1 VRKVAATTRH
11 DFVAE
16 RRTDEIGS
24 TVTPV
29 LINPYCRGLALKDP
43 GYEKIPRHWSADPRW
58 RKSVNTGWKL
68 DGSVGLSS
76 EVVMAVRLLVNGC
89 LLGWLAVG
97 PAIAADRALSVTI
110 YADDQ
115 ALVQDRRD
123 IEVKGGRQRIEFQDV
138 SAQIRPETVSLTADD
153 ISIVEQNFDFD
164 LLTPSKMMEKAVG
177 HEVTIVRVNPA
188 TGAETREQAEV
199 LATNAGVVLKIGQHI
214 EVLRDDGLP
223 VRVIFDKVPDNL
235 RARPTLSVT
244 VIGAHAGTRPA
255 TLSYLTPGLG
265 WKADYVALYNEGD
278 SKIDVQG
285 WVTLT
290 NSSGVTYDNAQTL
303 LVAGSPAAA
312 DGGGRQPN
320 YYYRQPGPRP
330 TLQQAGTE
338 SGSRERLGDF
348 YLYPLAERTTIA
360 NLQTKQVSFL
370 DVQGVPAEH
379 GYEYRNRWL
388 GTADQPQSA
397 KSIYSFSTSAHAGL
411 GDQLPAGILRFYMRD
426 KRGDPQFIGESSID
440 HTPMG
445 STLSLATGDA
455 FDVKVRAVVEKRTR
469 LNTNN
474 SGANNLFA
482 NHWQSDMR
490 YELSN
495 ALPRPVTVKLVQEG
509 LWGDSRIITESIKST
524 RRSADAA
531 EWSVTV
537 PANGNASVT
546 ASFDTRY

>member
-1 VRKVAATTRH
+1 MRVHLLA
-11 DFVAE
+11 
-16 RRTDEIGS
+16 IGCVFCS
-24 TVTPV
+24 GV
-29 LINPYCRGLALKDP
+29 
-43 GYEKIPRHWSADPRW
+43 SA
-58 RKSVNTGWKL
+58 
-68 DGSVGLSS
+68 
-76 EVVMAVRLLVNGC
+76 
-89 LLGWLAVG
+89 
-97 PAIAADRALSVTI
+97 PAMAADRTLSVTI
-110 YADDQ
+110 YADDL

-138 SAQIRPETVSLTADD
+138 SAQIRPETASLTAGD

-164 LLTPSKMMEKAVG
+164 LLTPAKLMEKAVG

-188 TGAETREQAEV
+188 TGAETREQALV
-199 LATNAGVVLKIGQHI
+199 LATNGGVVLKIGQRI

-223 VRVIFDKVPDNL
+223 VRVIFDKVPENL

-244 VIGAHAGTRPA
+244 VIGGHAGTRPA

-265 WKADYVALYNEGD
+265 WRADYVALYNEAD

-303 LVAGSPAAA
+303 LVAGSPTQV
-312 DGGGRQPN
+312 DGGGRQQN
-320 YYYRQPGPRP
+320 YYRPPQPRA
-330 TLQQAGTE
+330 TLQQAGIE
-338 SGSRERLGDF
+338 SGSRERLGDY

-370 DVQGVPAEH
+370 DVHSVPAEH
-379 GYEYRNRWL
+379 GYEFRNRWL
-388 GTADQPQSA
+388 GTAETPQSA

-426 KRGDPQFIGESSID
+426 KRGDPQFIGESRID

-455 FDVKVRAVVEKRTR
+455 FDVKVRAVVDKRTR
-469 LNTNN
+469 LST
-474 SGANNLFA
+474 FD
-482 NHWQSDMR
+482 WQSDMR

-495 ALPRPVTVKLVQEG
+495 ALPRPVTVKLLQEG
-509 LWGDSRIITESIKST
+509 LWGDSRITAESQKST
-524 RRSADAA
+524 RRSADSA
-531 EWSVTV
+531 EWAVAV
-537 PANGNASVT
+537 PANGKATVT
-546 ASFDTRY
+546 VTFETRY

>member
-1 VRKVAATTRH
+1 
-11 DFVAE
+11 
-16 RRTDEIGS
+16 
-24 TVTPV
+24 
-29 LINPYCRGLALKDP
+29 
-43 GYEKIPRHWSADPRW
+43 
-58 RKSVNTGWKL
+58 
-68 DGSVGLSS
+68 
-76 EVVMAVRLLVNGC
+76 M
-89 LLGWLAVG
+89 
-97 PAIAADRALSVTI
+97 AADRTLSVTI
-110 YADDQ
+110 YADDL

-138 SAQIRPETVSLTADD
+138 SAQIRPETASLTAGD

-164 LLTPSKMMEKAVG
+164 LLTPAKLMEKAVG

-188 TGAETREQAEV
+188 TGAETREEALV
-199 LATNAGVVLKIGQHI
+199 LATNGGVVLKIGQRI

-223 VRVIFDKVPDNL
+223 VRVIFDKVPENL

-244 VIGAHAGTRPA
+244 VIGGRAGTRPA

-265 WKADYVALYNEGD
+265 WRADYVALYNEAD

-303 LVAGSPAAA
+303 LVAGSPTQV

-320 YYYRQPGPRP
+320 YYRGQQPRP

-338 SGSRERLGDF
+338 SGSRERLGDY

-370 DVQGVPAEH
+370 DVHGVPAEH
-379 GYEYRNRWL
+379 GYEFRNRWL
-388 GTADQPQSA
+388 GTAETPQSA
-397 KSIYSFSTSAHAGL
+397 KSVYSFSTSAHAGL
-411 GDQLPAGILRFYMRD
+411 GDQLPAGVLRFYMRD
-426 KRGDPQFIGESSID
+426 KRGDPQFIGESRID

-455 FDVKVRAVVEKRTR
+455 FDVKVRAVVDKRTR
-469 LNTNN
+469 LSTFN
-474 SGANNLFA
+474 
-482 NHWQSDMR
+482 WQSDMR

-495 ALPRPVTVKLVQEG
+495 ALPRPVTVKLLQEG
-509 LWGDSRIITESIKST
+509 LWGDSRITAESQKST
-524 RRSADAA
+524 RRSAETA
-531 EWSVTV
+531 EWAVTV
-537 PANGNASVT
+537 PANAKASLT
-546 ASFDTRY
+546 ATFDTRY